1 MHAQR
6 VEALP
11 YTLLSLNFIVS
22 LGRHCLV
29 FEKEGGRF
37 LWALI
42 YDKLVVLQASALSRF
57 VERKPCRPP
66 FVQGPLRQCFLRE
79 CSPREVD
86 ITILVITTIV
96 LDSIRW

>member
-1 MHAQR
+1 MHAQSR
-6 VEALP
+6 ILTIEPFFSQFHCL
-11 YTLLSLNFIVS
+11 
-22 LGRHCLV
+22 CLV

-66 FVQGPLRQCFLRE
+66 FVRGPLRQLFLRE

-86 ITILVITTIV
+86 VTILVITTIEFRT
-96 LDSIRW
+96 IIW